1 MFSPTKLNYSQ
12 VPYIPWKGK
21 SFTQVT
27 SSIQR
32 NRPTDN
38 IENAQGPLLFKAL
51 PLKIY
56 RRELASAKIANCS
69 ERISASIDEMNSPG
83 GYLVNPGYSATPTTP
98 FPNEGI
104 LGTVD
109 LKLTNNKTELPGQCS
124 AFTTNGVC
132 LDPGRNAL
140 KRVRSAG
147 MIRKQ
152 FNPYKNV
159 EPYCTT
165 SQQYLNT
172 RGRTFDQNQF
182 NYLKKGD
189 RFAKPGTN
197 ASQNNEYAVNTNIN
211 YCEGIETSDDPAK
224 NYIPVYYKPNNPQFA
239 QEGAVSSSARI
250 TRLNYNTIT
259 SNGALYSRAYG
270 NQVGNAMSYGVA
282 SDAYTVKAKIG
293 YPNICVP
300 RFSNLPNQEGFSK
313 CDVSPLN
320 NNSIVPGPL
329 NI

>member
-1 MFSPTKLNYSQ
+1 MFDPTRLNYSQ

-27 SSIQR
+27 SSIQL
-32 NRPTDN
+32 NRPSDN
-38 IENAQGPLLFKAL
+38 IENAQGPILFKAL
-51 PLKIY
+51 PLRIY
-56 RRELASAKIANCS
+56 RRELATAKISNCS

-83 GYLVNPGYSATPTTP
+83 GYLVNPGYSSTVTQP
-98 FPNEGI
+98 FPHEGI
-104 LGTVD
+104 LGTLN
-109 LKLTNNKTELPGQCS
+109 LKLPNNSTELPGSCS
-124 AFTTNGVC
+124 SLTSDGVC
-132 LDPGRNAL
+132 LDPGKNAL
-140 KRVRSAG
+140 NRVRSAG
-147 MIRKQ
+147 MIRKKINYNQ
-152 FNPYKNV
+152 NV

-165 SQQYLNT
+165 SQQYLAT
-172 RGRTFDQNQF
+172 RGKTFDQNQF
-182 NYLKKGD
+182 NYMKVGNPL
-189 RFAKPGTN
+189 AKPGSN
-197 ASQNNEYAVNTNIN
+197 ASINNVYAVNTNIN
-211 YCEGIETSDDPAK
+211 YCEGLATSTDPAR
-224 NYIPVYYKPNNPQFA
+224 NYIPVYYKPNNSQYA
-239 QEGAVSSSARI
+239 QEGAVSSSSRI

-259 SNGALYSRAYG
+259 SNGAIYTKAYG
-270 NQVGNAMSYGVA
+270 SQVGNAMSYGVA